1 MNKFFAF
8 NKQRRNIYPI
18 VNPMNNIAKNRN
30 IQTIQPRNNN
40 KPQIN
45 FSRNRMNPKH
55 TFQKNLLE
63 RLNNPAGCA
72 CGL

>member
-1 MNKFFAF
+1 MIYMNNLFTF
-8 NKQRRNIYPI
+8 NRQRRTI

-30 IQTIQPRNNN
+30 TQTIQPTNKM

-45 FSRNRMNPKH
+45 FSRNKFNTRY
-55 TFQKNLLE
+55 TFQKNLLG

-72 CGL
+72 CGK

>member
-8 NKQRRNIYPI
+8 NKQRRNII
-18 VNPMNNIAKNRN
+18 NPMNNIAKQRN
-30 IQTIQPRNNN
+30 IQTIQFRNK
-40 KPQIN
+40 KPQIM
-45 FSRNRMNPKH
+45 FSRNTKH

-72 CGL
+72 CGK